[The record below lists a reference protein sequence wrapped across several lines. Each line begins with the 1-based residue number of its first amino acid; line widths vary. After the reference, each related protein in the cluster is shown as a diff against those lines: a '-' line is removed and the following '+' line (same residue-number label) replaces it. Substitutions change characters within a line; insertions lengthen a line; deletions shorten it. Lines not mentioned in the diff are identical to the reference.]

1 MNRVRRAFALTLPVA
16 LLATGGCLATS
27 GDIEKLQL
35 SIKMMQDS
43 MRVREARS
51 NAMQADII
59 RSSAQQLAQ
68 QFTRELAV
76 VTDSLRQLSGSLQ
89 RLQGDVTLS
98 MHDLRSQLATVQEGI
113 GQSRKTIQDLR
124 SSVEAVSPTAPV
136 SPPAGKAGDAAT
148 PPVPPAGLLWTMG
161 RNSLRSNAT
170 AAARD
175 AFQTL
180 VNTYPTSDRAGD
192 AQEQI
197 GEAFAQEG
205 NKSAADS
212 VYALVAI
219 KYAGRPEASL
229 ALYKRAM
236 GLKEAGQLAQARKL
250 FQEIVDKYPR
260 FDERFLADEELLRL
274 PKQP

>member
-1 MNRVRRAFALTLPVA
+1 MNRVRRAFALILPVA

-68 QFTRELAV
+68 RFTRELAV